1 MKLKTR
7 LKQLLRAFY
16 LTIRWYNGLAK
27 SNSGIKRGI
36 SLGILGV
43 IAFLSALGVFHIL
56 DPYPLKDWIYLK
68 LTLNVMGLSGVLTYL
83 LMVAILPLFSPLT
96 LVIVTGSAAFGP
108 FKGFLLSYIGC
119 IINANIAY
127 ILVKAL
133 SIENAWGNSRRGIKI
148 KDAIK
153 QHGYIIVMSLQLI
166 TIIPFTLIN
175 AAAAGSGISWKNFM
189 KATSIGLCPCLLLY
203 SFMGNKLVSDMVSPR
218 VYFAGVFVMVLLL
231 VVIALRKKGA
241 QRAAARSRKGP

>member
-1 MKLKTR
+1 MTIKTCSKRTLR
-7 LKQLLRAFY
+7 LFQQ
-16 LTIRWYNGLAK
+16 TIGCYKGLAK
-27 SNSGIKRGI
+27 SNSGIKRGV
-36 SLGILGV
+36 SLAILGL
-43 IAFLSALGVFHIL
+43 IAFLSALGIFHIL

-68 LTLNVMGLSGVLTYL
+68 VTLNVMGFSGVLTYL
-83 LMVAILPLFSPLT
+83 LMVAVLPLFSPLT

-108 FKGFLLSYIGC
+108 LEGFLLSYIGC

-133 SIENAWGNSRRGIKI
+133 SIEDTWGNSRRGIQI

-175 AAAAGSGISWKNFM
+175 AVAAGSGISWKNFM
-189 KATSIGLCPCLLLY
+189 KATSIGLCPCILFY
-203 SFMGNKLVSDMVSPR
+203 SFMGNKLVSSMASPR

-231 VVIALRKKGA
+231 VVIALRKKGV
-241 QRAAARSRKGP
+241 QRAAVRSRQDP